1 MNNSKQKLS
10 KSHFCEIKSRNQ
22 LNSNPR
28 PRRIKLAIKVEKSL
42 KTRKS
47 VATHQL
53 QYNFLYKLFPFST
66 SIRRKLRIGAFCL
79 DFLNWIRYSNHT
91 SPTVHYVQYSTV
103 RGLKEEYKN
112 EWITSDINH
121 KR

>member
-53 QYNFLYKLFPFST
+53 Q
-66 SIRRKLRIGAFCL
+66 
-79 DFLNWIRYSNHT
+79 
-91 SPTVHYVQYSTV
+91 
-103 RGLKEEYKN
+103 
-112 EWITSDINH
+112 
-121 KR
+121 